1 MISDDKWKMISE
13 VMERFSKVDGVG
25 IVSYDVW
32 GEKVY
37 IFVVI
42 YNEMDS
48 EELRQKLSEVEKSV
62 LKDFPELNLEICYI

>member
-1 MISDDKWKMISE
+1 MIAE

-32 GEKVY
+32 GKRVY

-42 YNEMDS
+42 YSSKDS

-62 LKDFPELNLEICYI
+62 LKDFSELNLKICYI